1 MTILLADL
9 LGGLRED
16 HRNMGIMLDLLER
29 DLAHIRDSEKP
40 NYELI
45 HDIMRYM
52 TVYSDAVHH
61 PKEDLLYGAMKAED
75 PALANGLEKVEPEH
89 REIAILGETLRNDVE
104 AIASGAA
111 VTRFR
116 LVADMSD
123 YIERLREHMS
133 WEEEDLF
140 QRADDIS
147 GYFEEAVHSLANCRH
162 VIDIR
167 NFKIIDDINLFF
179 GSRPT
184 FEELL
189 DDLAK
194 DAPSLDR
201 AILVCHAPPAKTA
214 LGVIGDGTDVGS
226 VALGKW
232 IQKHQPLLTLH
243 GHIHESPKVTGEHTA
258 KVGRTTAHQ
267 PGQGAGEMLAYSI
280 VTINEDEVGIEH
292 IQKYPYNT

>member
-1 MTILLADL
+1 MLLADL

-29 DLAHIRDSEKP
+29 DLAYIRDSEKP

-61 PKEDLLYGAMKAED
+61 PKEDILYAAMKAEN
-75 PALANGLEKVEPEH
+75 PALADGLEKVEPEH

-140 QRADDIS
+140 QRADSLVAAESEMFVKIS
-147 GYFEEAVHSLANCRH
+147 HLDELDPVFGPEREHSFANLLQN
-162 VIDIR
+162 IKD
-167 NFKIIDDINLFF
+167 FSDD
-179 GSRPT
+179 
-184 FEELL
+184 
-189 DDLAK
+189 
-194 DAPSLDR
+194 
-201 AILVCHAPPAKTA
+201 
-214 LGVIGDGTDVGS
+214 
-226 VALGKW
+226 
-232 IQKHQPLLTLH
+232 
-243 GHIHESPKVTGEHTA
+243 
-258 KVGRTTAHQ
+258 
-267 PGQGAGEMLAYSI
+267 
-280 VTINEDEVGIEH
+280 
-292 IQKYPYNT
+292 